1 MSAEVINLPCI
12 TRLDIDP
19 KRVLSAA
26 LDKELSGV
34 FVMGYTAEGEVYFA
48 SSYADGGTVMWLME
62 LAKKQLLQIA
72 EDMR

>member
-1 MSAEVINLPCI
+1 MGDVVILPCV
-12 TRLDIDP
+12 TRLDLDP

-34 FVMGYTAEGEVYFA
+34 FVMGFDKEGEVYFA

-62 LAKKQLLQIA
+62 LAKRRLLDVA
-72 EDMR
+72 EKER